1 MRPKSSYFDS
11 QKISTFRTAK
21 SWHLSGLEFLLR
33 KWKKSFFC
41 GYSALVSP
49 INFVMAM
56 LQNFGKGQVCGRGSA
71 PSVQKIFRTDRALL
85 LQEIKSLVLW
95 FFPYRYFNLP
105 NGIECCA
112 LRTPHFSRQCIERG
126 SAVSYWISKLS
137 KTRKNESTLSQ
148 CLRALLVEGLAHA
161 VVKGTVLVN
170 RFRTIGEVW
179 MWPYTHA

>member
-49 INFVMAM
+49 RNFVMAM

-71 PSVQKIFRTDRALL
+71 PSVQKIFRTDRTLL
-85 LQEIKSLVLW
+85 LQEIKSLALW
-95 FFPYRYFNLP
+95 FFHADTSTFLTELSVVPYGLHTYQGNVLKEDLLFHI
-105 NGIECCA
+105 GFQSS
-112 LRTPHFSRQCIERG
+112 LRRG
-126 SAVSYWISKLS
+126 KMSQLFLSVFGPYW
-137 KTRKNESTLSQ
+137 
-148 CLRALLVEGLAHA
+148 LRGWLMPLL
-161 VVKGTVLVN
+161 KGQ
-170 RFRTIGEVW
+170 F
-179 MWPYTHA
+179 

>member
-71 PSVQKIFRTDRALL
+71 PSVQEIFRTDRTLL
-85 LQEIKSLVLW
+85 LQEIKSLALW

-105 NGIECCA
+105 NGNWVLC
-112 LRTPHFSRQCIERG
+112 LTD
-126 SAVSYWISKLS
+126 
-137 KTRKNESTLSQ
+137 STLLKAMYWKRI
-148 CLRALLVEGLAHA
+148 CCFILDFKALCDEE
-161 VVKGTVLVN
+161 KWVN
-170 RFRTIGEVW
+170 SFSVSSGPIGW
-179 MWPYTHA
+179 GAG